1 MRLPVRTSWWMQ
13 SKCWCYENKN
23 KSTVVADS
31 ETSVAKLYAYQN
43 EGNFVPYISIIEC
56 FEM

>member
-1 MRLPVRTSWWMQ
+1 MQ

-43 EGNFVPYISIIEC
+43 EGNFVPYISIVVKSFIEC